1 MLWGKNKVY
10 LTYRLKNGVWGGEL
24 FFKKILNLPGLVKIK
39 NLLNANIFQFPPKR
53 ELDNFLL
60 LGQFTFIVDD
70 ICC

>member
-24 FFKKILNLPGLVKIK
+24 FFKKILNTSLVSVKIK
-39 NLLNANIFQFPPKR
+39 ELLNANIFQFPPKR

-60 LGQFTFIVDD
+60 LGQFTSY
-70 ICC
+70 C